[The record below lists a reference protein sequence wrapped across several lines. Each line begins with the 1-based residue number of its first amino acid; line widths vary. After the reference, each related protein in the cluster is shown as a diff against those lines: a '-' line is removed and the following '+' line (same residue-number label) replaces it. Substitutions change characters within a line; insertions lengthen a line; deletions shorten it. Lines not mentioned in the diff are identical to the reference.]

1 MPSFD
6 VLVYSD
12 LGVSGSMR
20 PDLTFFSMGTLS
32 DKQSTALEQPGETSF
47 GATAFLTA
55 VL

>member
-1 MPSFD
+1 VPSFD

-20 PDLTFFSMGTLS
+20 PDLTFFSKGILS
-32 DKQSTALEQPGETSF
+32 DKQSTALEQPVTSF